1 MSSGADFETFD
12 YALTLGC
19 NFGDTADMYG
29 PFLNEE
35 LLAKA
40 IAGRR
45 DRIILATKFGVM
57 HNLP

>member
-1 MSSGADFETFD
+1 M
-12 YALTLGC
+12 TLVVVGKPL
-19 NFGDTADMYG
+19 FLRDAPDMYG

-57 HNLP
+57 HNLPQTRLCH